1 MNFDWQYYINIYPDL
16 RKVGINTEEKALKHW
31 EIYGKR
37 EGRKCFPESIVP
49 FEDMS
54 PMLVILII
62 DSDNVRGY
70 ASMRAIWKQYM
81 NKFSPQVVSYF
92 IRCHKTTECIDV
104 ANNTIYVKGE
114 KGLVESFANIIHKTQ
129 YAIKKVMQMYPS
141 IQYICRTNMSS
152 FVHIPRLLAQ
162 LNVFPKTKL
171 YAGVFHH
178 NLYEKQ
184 HGVHRFVVGDNILM
198 SRDVF
203 SLIANTNINNIK
215 DHFIDDVIIGHI
227 MEINNI
233 PILKWPRIHYD
244 NADLTTLQQI
254 EKSANTNPHV
264 YQFRCKTPN
273 RNYDAILMQKLCD
286 IHYA

>member
-1 MNFDWQYYINIYPDL
+1 ME
-16 RKVGINTEEKALKHW
+16 V
-31 EIYGKR
+31 
-37 EGRKCFPESIVP
+37 
-49 FEDMS
+49 
-54 PMLVILII
+54 
-62 DSDNVRGY
+62 
-70 ASMRAIWKQYM
+70 WKQYM

-184 HGVHRFVVGDNILM
+184 HGVHRFVVGYNILM

-273 RNYDAILMQKLCD
+273 RDYDAILMQKLCD